1 MNNLIN
7 YLCWGGIA
15 INLLILW
22 VGSSELNYNLEYL
35 ALFNMFAL
43 SIGLIANNK

>member
-7 YLCWGGIA
+7 YVCWGAIG

-22 VGSSELNYNLEYL
+22 IASGVSNYNLEYL
-35 ALFNMFAL
+35 ALFNMLAL